1 MKEFRSVLGLIF
13 VAVLALGLISAAP
26 RSAPPASIPS
36 AVRFTPVVTG
46 VSEPVFITN
55 AADGSNRLFIVQQSG
70 QIRIFKNGSLLPAAF
85 LNVAG
90 VPNFTA
96 AGGEQGLLGLAFD
109 PDYATNRFFYV
120 TYTTTTSDPVFKYTT
135 TLARYQ
141 ASASN
146 GDLADPASRTLILS
160 IPKKY
165 INHNGGMIAFGPDTF
180 LYMSM
185 GDGGS
190 GGDPDNNGQNIH
202 TLLGKILRLDVHSTP
217 PAGKTYAIPSTN
229 PFFGNPDPSVRQEIW
244 AYGLRNPWRFSFDR
258 STGDL
263 FTGDVGQNVEEEI
276 DFQPASD
283 AGGENYG
290 WHILE
295 GNRCYSPAGNCTPP
309 SHYVGPVAVYDHG
322 NNDSFG
328 CAVTGGYV
336 DRDPSSPSLNGV
348 YFYGDYC
355 SGKLLGL
362 VHNSN
367 NTWTSRL
374 ITDTPYNISSFGQDE
389 QGRLYL
395 ADRGSGR
402 IIRIS
407 QVSVVTA
414 PPFMSEGPLDGTL
427 IESSENS
434 GVGGGISAVGPRFWV
449 GDLANRAQ
457 IRTVLSFDTS
467 RLPDNAVV
475 TSARIRIKLANMT
488 SPSAFSVLGR
498 LLVDVAVP
506 HFGQRPQL
514 ESGDFQAAATQTG
527 SAAFNPVP
535 SAGWYT
541 ATLPPAR
548 LGLIDRTARTQF
560 RLRFALDDNN
570 DTVANF
576 AAFFSGDAPT
586 PSDRP
591 ILIVQYYVP

>member
-1 MKEFRSVLGLIF
+1 MKKFRSVLGLILM
-13 VAVLALGLISAAP
+13 AVLALSLISAAP
-26 RSAPPASIPS
+26 RLAPSASIPS

-96 AGGEQGLLGLAFD
+96 VGGEQGLLGLAFD
-109 PDYATNRFFYV
+109 PHYATNRFFYV
-120 TYTTTTSDPVFKYTT
+120 TYTTTTGGPVFKYTT
-135 TLARYQ
+135 TLVRYR

-146 GDLADPASRTLILS
+146 ADLADPASRTLILS

-229 PFFGNPDPSVRQEIW
+229 PFFGDPDPSVRQEIW

-263 FTGDVGQNVEEEI
+263 FIGDVGQNIEEEI

-283 AGGENYG
+283 AGGNNYG

-295 GNRCYSPAGNCTPP
+295 GNRCYSPASNCTPP

-322 NNDSFG
+322 NNDLFG
-328 CAVTGGYV
+328 CSVTGGYV

-367 NTWTSRL
+367 STWTSRL
-374 ITDTPYNISSFGQDE
+374 IIDTPYNISSFGQDE
-389 QGRLYL
+389 QGGLYL
-395 ADRGSGR
+395 ADRVSGR
-402 IIRIS
+402 IIQIS
-407 QVSVVTA
+407 QVPVITA
-414 PPFMSEGPLDGTL
+414 PR
-427 IESSENS
+427 IC
-434 GVGGGISAVGPRFWV
+434 
-449 GDLANRAQ
+449 
-457 IRTVLSFDTS
+457 IRG
-467 RLPDNAVV
+467 A
-475 TSARIRIKLANMT
+475 
-488 SPSAFSVLGR
+488 LGWH
-498 LLVDVAVP
+498 A
-506 HFGQRPQL
+506 
-514 ESGDFQAAATQTG
+514 
-527 SAAFNPVP
+527 
-535 SAGWYT
+535 
-541 ATLPPAR
+541 
-548 LGLIDRTARTQF
+548 DRE
-560 RLRFALDDNN
+560 
-570 DTVANF
+570 
-576 AAFFSGDAPT
+576 
-586 PSDRP
+586 
-591 ILIVQYYVP
+591 

>member
-1 MKEFRSVLGLIF
+1 MKKFRFLGLVLI
-13 VAVLALGLISAAP
+13 AVMAPSLIAATPRLAPL
-26 RSAPPASIPS
+26 ASIPP
-36 AVRFTPVVTG
+36 ALRFTPVVTG

-96 AGGEQGLLGLAFD
+96 TGGEQGLLGLAFD

-146 GDLADPASRTLILS
+146 GDLADPATRTLILS

-165 INHNGGMIAFGPDTF
+165 VNHNGGMIAFGPDTF

-217 PAGKTYAIPSTN
+217 PAGKTYAIPPTN
-229 PFFGNPDPSVRQEIW
+229 PFFGNADPAVRQEIW

-263 FTGDVGQNVEEEI
+263 FIGDVGQNVEEEI

-295 GNRCYSPAGNCTPP
+295 GNCCYSPASNCTPP

-322 NNDSFG
+322 NNDLFG

-355 SGKLLGL
+355 SGRLLGL

-389 QGRLYL
+389 HGGLYL

-402 IIRIS
+402 IIQVS

-414 PPFMSEGPLDGTL
+414 PPFVSEGHLDGTI

-434 GVGGGISAVGPRFWV
+434 GVGGGVGSLGQRFWV

-457 IRTVLSFDTS
+457 MRALLSFNTAS
-467 RLPDNAVV
+467 LPDAAVV
-475 TSARIRIKLANMT
+475 TSARIRIKLSNMT
-488 SPSAFSVLGR
+488 SPDPFSVLGR
-498 LLVDVAVP
+498 LLVDVGVP
-506 HFGQRPQL
+506 RFGQGPQL
-514 ESGDFQAAATQTG
+514 ERSDFQALPHGPARP
-527 SAAFNPVP
+527 SSMRCL

-541 ATLPPAR
+541 AALPPASV
-548 LGLIDRTARTQF
+548 GLINRTGRTQF

-570 DTVANF
+570 DAVANF
-576 AAFFSGDAPT
+576 AAFFSGDAAT

-591 ILIVQYYVP
+591 VLIVQYYVP